1 MTERL
6 SILLLTSLINL
17 ALGLA
22 VWLKNSSQRV
32 NQYFAFFSLAV
43 ATWTFSNGLVDAYA
57 ATPLGIIW
65 ARTAFVAASAIPL
78 SFLLFATV
86 FPAPKPTPSNSL
98 MVFWIGAGVA
108 AILASFTP
116 LIAQGTT
123 SVNGILQVAYGPIH
137 PFFGAYF
144 ISCLGY
150 SLVLLYR
157 KLHVLKGIEKLQVRY
172 VFLGVSLPILGGTV
186 TNLLVPLAFRSSKL
200 SPYGPLFS
208 LLLVAVI
215 AHAIIRYRLMNIRL
229 VIRRGVAYLI
239 TIVTASGVFTVI
251 LWITSRLLLSTPH
264 ELPLWLELATVLLV
278 AIAFQPLK
286 RHVQALVDRYFFR
299 EPYDYQR
306 TVREISRTM
315 AGILELQPLLSY
327 ACAVINRTV
336 QPESIAVYILDVAQ
350 PTFKRLILHK
360 GIEVTKLTQ
369 QETIAVSS
377 QIADSLARRKRLLV
391 ADELGR
397 AHEPGQL
404 AGLLKDLRQL
414 NVEVALPILEDAKLA
429 GFFLIGPKLSGDP
442 YFSEDLDLLT
452 TLLSQATI
460 AIKNAQL
467 YSQVVL
473 VNEYVENILTTIE
486 SSVIAVSADGMIT
499 LFNSAAERLL
509 GLDAGQ
515 LKAASFQN
523 LPRPIATLLES
534 TLEDREPRTQIETT
548 IYNNSGRATPVIC
561 STSALRDRAGSML
574 GAVAVLSDLT
584 RLKQLEAEKSQAE
597 RLASIGALAS
607 GIAHEVKNPLV
618 AIKTFAELL
627 PERFT
632 EEDFRHD
639 FAKVVIREIERI
651 DDLVARL
658 RGLASAPMQA
668 RRPLDLRAP
677 LDETLALLRGQLE
690 QGQIDVKTVYD
701 NDLPL
706 VSADPAQLKQLFLN
720 LLVNALEAMDP
731 GGRLSVR
738 ILNWK
743 ASGSETILVE
753 ICDTGTGI
761 PDSLLGKIFDP
772 FVTTKQ
778 RGSGLGLS
786 ICRGIADAHGARIRA
801 QNNPNGR
808 GATITI
814 EFTVA
819 KTTAALETALRPG

>member
-6 SILLLTSLINL
+6 SILLLTSVINL

-32 NQYFAFFSLAV
+32 NQYFAFFSFAV

-65 ARTAFVAASAIPL
+65 ARTAFAAASAIPL

-86 FPAPKPTPSNSL
+86 FPASKPAPSKSL
-98 MVFWIGAGVA
+98 MRFWIGAGLA

-116 LIAQGTT
+116 LIAESTT
-123 SVNGILQVAYGPIH
+123 SVNGILQVAYGPLH

-144 ISCLGY
+144 IFCLAY
-150 SLVLLYR
+150 SLLLLYR
-157 KLHVLKGIEKLQVRY
+157 KLHILKGIEKLQVRY

-186 TNLLVPLAFRSSKL
+186 TNLLVPLALRSSKL

-239 TIVTASGVFTVI
+239 TIVTAGAVFIAI
-251 LWITSRLLLSTPH
+251 LWIASRLLLSRPH

-286 RHVQALVDRYFFR
+286 RLVQALVDRYFFR

-315 AGILELQPLLSY
+315 AGILDLQPLLSY
-327 ACAVINRTV
+327 ACEVIHRTV
-336 QPESIAVYILDVAQ
+336 QPESIAVFILDVAH
-350 PTFKRLILHK
+350 PTFRRLILHK
-360 GIEVTKLTQ
+360 GMEVTRLAE
-369 QETIAVSS
+369 QEAIAVSAP
-377 QIADSLARRKRLLV
+377 IADFLASRKHLLV
-391 ADELGR
+391 ADELER
-397 AHEPGQL
+397 LHESGQF
-404 AGLLKDLRQL
+404 GDLLQDLRRL
-414 NVEVALPILEDAKLA
+414 HIEVALPILEDSKLA

-486 SSVIAVSADGMIT
+486 SSVIAVSAEGMIT

-509 GLDAGQ
+509 GLDARQ
-515 LKAASFQN
+515 IKAASFQS

-548 IYNNSGRATPVIC
+548 ISNNSGRVTPVIC

-584 RLKQLEAEKSQAE
+584 LLKQLEAEKSQAE

-632 EEDFRHD
+632 EEEFRHD

-658 RGLASAPMQA
+658 RGLASAPAQE
-668 RRPLDLRAP
+668 RRPLDLRGP

-690 QGQIDVKTVYD
+690 QGQIDVKTAYD

-731 GGRLSVR
+731 RGHLSVR

-743 ASGSETILVE
+743 ASESETVLVE
-753 ICDTGTGI
+753 ISDTGTGI
-761 PDSLLGKIFDP
+761 PEPLLGKIFDP

-786 ICRGIADAHGARIRA
+786 ICRGIADAHGAKIRA
-801 QNNPNGR
+801 RNNPNAR

-814 EFTVA
+814 EFPVA
-819 KTTAALETALRPG
+819 KTIVALETAFRPS